1 MDYNP
6 NGKSTYVAISKFG
19 LGHQSAIKTE
29 PLANIQGQYHQEQT
43 SKLPEQVPLFGLKKE
58 IMDETTNIEE
68 IDEDDWS
75 TDEEGGSSADEEQ
88 QR

>member
-1 MDYNP
+1 M
-6 NGKSTYVAISKFG
+6 AISKFG